1 MLFCSVVK
9 IIVFFGLDVRLV
21 ISVFD
26 GYINKLIMLKEFVEF
41 FGIFD
46 IDVID
51 VGLNF
56 LIISFCLF
64 RIFKYKYLV

>member
-1 MLFCSVVK
+1 M
-9 IIVFFGLDVRLV
+9 
-21 ISVFD
+21 FD
-26 GYINKLIMLKEFVEF
+26 GYINKLIILKEFVEF
-41 FGIFD
+41 FGIFVV
-46 IDVID
+46 DVID